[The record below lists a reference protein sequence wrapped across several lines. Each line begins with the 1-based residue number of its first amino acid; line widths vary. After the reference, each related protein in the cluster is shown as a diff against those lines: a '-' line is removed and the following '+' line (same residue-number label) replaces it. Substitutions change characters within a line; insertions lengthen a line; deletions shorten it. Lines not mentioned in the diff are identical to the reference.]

1 MLTCSV
7 VEGPKTPQRM
17 ASERWNTAGEST
29 FEHVC
34 FSLNG
39 ELRTLRFHEFHSLP
53 VNERVRILLEGK
65 PSFWLEG
72 VEVTRAKALARK
84 P

>member
-1 MLTCSV
+1 
-7 VEGPKTPQRM
+7 M
-17 ASERWNTAGEST
+17 ASERWNTTGEST
-29 FEHVC
+29 FEHVR

-39 ELRTLRFHEFHSLP
+39 VLQTLRFHEFHALP

-72 VEVTRAKALARK
+72 AEVSRAKALARK
-84 P
+84 L